1 MKNKTKCNCSC
12 HESDAAI
19 IHSSDCCRGGYIY
32 SYEEVN
38 EDNNVLPK
46 KSLFDNFNVIIPKE
60 YTNLC
65 NFKRK

>member
-1 MKNKTKCNCSC
+1 MKIIKNKTKCNCSC

-19 IHSSDCCRGGYIY
+19 MHSSDCCRGGYIY

-60 YTNLC
+60 YNKLD
-65 NFKRK
+65 NK